1 MSTLGRL
8 QQGYMS
14 YGGSPAPAST
24 GISANYNVSG
34 GGSVQATG
42 ILVIVLAVAL
52 FFVAR
57 KM

>member
-1 MSTLGRL
+1 MNRL
-8 QQGYMS
+8 QQGYVS
-14 YGGSPAPAST
+14 YTGTAAPASSA
-24 GISANYNVSG
+24 ISANYQVSG

-42 ILVIVLAVAL
+42 VLVIVLAVAL